1 MPQDED
7 LLTESF
13 SARRKCFTVFQRIT
27 VVSNIIFALFALL
40 LIVLGGVAVK
50 RLGEYSTYVRI
61 TIPAGLIVLG
71 VILLFIIMLG
81 VFGSF
86 KKSTKLLAAYF
97 VLLFVFI
104 ICEFGVG
111 GGSYTLRNQIPSKL
125 HDTWGTLND
134 QDKVQQQQYW
144 NCCGWANPD
153 DHPGTNCAQPVNTT
167 TTTSTSTSTTAFIT
181 GSTGAGLTG
190 TGSSGTGSSTPSSRR
205 SYSEYRQTPT
215 PTPAS
220 NNVTVFSNVGCEQQ
234 VVDFFQSELYAV
246 GTAGIVFATL
256 QLVALISS
264 IVVFAFIKV
273 EQRRSQDERF

>member
-1 MPQDED
+1 MAQDED

-27 VVSNIIFALFALL
+27 VVSNIIFALFAIL

-50 RLGEYSTYVRI
+50 ELSAYSFFAKI

-71 VILLFIIMLG
+71 VFLLFIILLG

-97 VLLFVFI
+97 ALLFIFI

-111 GGSYTLRNQIPSKL
+111 GGSYTMKDKIP
-125 HDTWGTLND
+125 TTLQTGWASLADVNLNNI
-134 QDKVQQQQYW
+134 QTQWQ
-144 NCCGWANPD
+144 CCGWLNPT
-153 DHPGTNCAQPVNTT
+153 DHPGSNCWSYNTT
-167 TTTSTSTSTTAFIT
+167 TNPTTTGNSMATT
-181 GSTGAGLTG
+181 GSLAVSTGPASSVRSLEWVDHALVNTSLLQWQVGCQAGLV
-190 TGSSGTGSSTPSSRR
+190 
-205 SYSEYRQTPT
+205 
-215 PTPAS
+215 
-220 NNVTVFSNVGCEQQ
+220 N
-234 VVDFFQSELYAV
+234 FFQSQLYAV
-246 GTAGIVFATL
+246 GTVGIVFATL
-256 QLVALISS
+256 QLLALISS

>member
-1 MPQDED
+1 MSQDED

-50 RLGEYSTYVRI
+50 KLNDYSTYTKI

-71 VILLFIIMLG
+71 VILLFIIILG

-97 VLLFVFI
+97 VLLFLFI

-111 GGSYTLRNQIPSKL
+111 GGSYAMQSQIPGKIQYA
-125 HDTWGTLND
+125 WANLNV
-134 QDKVQQQQYW
+134 QDKIQQQAYW
-144 NCCGWANPD
+144 ECCGWMNPQD
-153 DHPGTNCAQPVNTT
+153 APGLNCPQYPN
-167 TTTSTSTSTTAFIT
+167 TTSTTGSVPVPATSTS
-181 GSTGAGLTG
+181 SSTG
-190 TGSSGTGSSTPSSRR
+190 TGSSDDTDGVRDFPQVVF
-205 SYSEYRQTPT
+205 RQAVLTNYT
-215 PTPAS
+215 MLNYT
-220 NNVTVFSNVGCEQQ
+220 VGCES
-234 VVDFFQSELYAV
+234 VLVSYFQTELYAV
-246 GTAGIVFATL
+246 GTVGIVFASL

-264 IVVFAFIKV
+264 IVVFAFIKI

>member
-1 MPQDED
+1 MAQDED

-27 VVSNIIFALFALL
+27 VVSNIVFALFALL

-50 RLGEYSTYVRI
+50 KLNDNSLYVKV

-71 VILLFIIMLG
+71 VILLVIILLG

-97 VLLFVFI
+97 VLLFLFI

-111 GGSYTLRNQIPSKL
+111 GGAYAMRDQIPDKAASWWEL
-125 HDTWGTLND
+125 PD
-134 QDKVQQQQYW
+134 QDKSQQQYSW
-144 NCCGWANPD
+144 SCCGWSTIYDNPGSNCWTYNATNPNATTGIVVVPAITSGSGGGGSAKRD
-153 DHPGTNCAQPVNTT
+153 DSTTGLQSTTGGKLTWATPCKDMIVNT
-167 TTTSTSTSTTAFIT
+167 F
-181 GSTGAGLTG
+181 
-190 TGSSGTGSSTPSSRR
+190 
-205 SYSEYRQTPT
+205 YQ
-215 PTPAS
+215 
-220 NNVTVFSNVGCEQQ
+220 
-234 VVDFFQSELYAV
+234 ELSAV
-246 GTAGIVFATL
+246 GTVGIVFATL